1 VPAAPLSAE
10 LRQKI
15 HETVISLTTRHGLDG
30 WRISDLVDATGV
42 SSRTIYKYFPSKE
55 HLLLTSLVE
64 TSEIEY
70 AKIRETT
77 MRRARTPRTR
87 VLRALQECTEGV
99 MDSPELAQAMVRAWT
114 SGQASIP
121 PLLAGFEEGLKGTL
135 AYVMAGGPPS
145 PAQEKVAE
153 VIEMVWV
160 TSVIAWTSGLRERDF
175 VDTSIRRALSVIE
188 LPG

>member
-10 LRQKI
+10 QLEEI
-15 HETVISLTTRHGLDG
+15 HETVIDLTIRHGLDG

-55 HLLLTSLVE
+55 HLLLASLVE
-64 TSEIEY
+64 TSKIEY

-77 MRRARTPRTR
+77 MRRARTPRSR
-87 VLRALQECTEGV
+87 VLLALRECTEGV
-99 MDSPELAQAMVRAWT
+99 MDSPELAKAMVRAWT
-114 SGQASIP
+114 SGQPSIS
-121 PLLAGFEEGLKGTL
+121 PLLAGFEDGLKATL
-135 AYVMAGGPPS
+135 AFVMAGGPPS
-145 PAQEKVAE
+145 TTQEKVAD

-160 TSVIAWTSGLRERDF
+160 TSVIAWTSGLREREF
-175 VDTSIRRALSVIE
+175 VDTSVRRALSVIE